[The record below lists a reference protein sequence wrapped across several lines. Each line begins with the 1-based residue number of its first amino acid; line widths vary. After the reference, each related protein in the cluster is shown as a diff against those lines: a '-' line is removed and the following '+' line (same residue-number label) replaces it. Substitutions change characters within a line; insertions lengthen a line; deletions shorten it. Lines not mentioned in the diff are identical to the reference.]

1 MKWEPSDP
9 ARWAVLNLADP
20 DPTGAIPKDATVA
33 DVLAW
38 ALVLPGSDDVVNGI
52 VDAVRLEL
60 SALADVLPDRRA
72 ADVLRVLGKRLNAAM
87 LLLKWTD
94 NRAKMPLEPG
104 ENEEHGEEIAPGA
117 ATDPPPPAFDPE
129 ITVDAPPSDRR
140 TS

>member
-20 DPTGAIPKDATVA
+20 NPTGAIPKGATVA

-60 SALADVLPDRRA
+60 SALADLLPDRHA
-72 ADVLRVLGKRLNAAM
+72 ADVLRVLGKRLDAAM

-94 NRAKMPLEPG
+94 NRAKMPIEPE
-104 ENEEHGEEIAPGA
+104 ENEEKPPGEP
-117 ATDPPPPAFDPE
+117 TDPTPPAFDAE
-129 ITVDAPPSDRR
+129 VTVDAPPSDRG

>member
-33 DVLAW
+33 DVLAR

-60 SALADVLPDRRA
+60 SALADLLPDKRA
-72 ADVLRVLGKRLNAAM
+72 ADVLRVLGKRLDAAM
-87 LLLKWTD
+87 LLLKWVD
-94 NRAKMPLEPG
+94 NRAKMPIEPG
-104 ENEEHGEEIAPGA
+104 ENEEEPPGEP
-117 ATDPPPPAFDPE
+117 TDPEPPPCDPE
-129 ITVDAPPSDRR
+129 VTVDVPPSDRG

>member
-20 DPTGAIPKDATVA
+20 DPTGAIPKGATVA

-38 ALVLPGSDDVVNGI
+38 ALVCHGAADPIEGI

-60 SALADVLPDRRA
+60 AALADLLPDRRA
-72 ADVLRVLGKRLNAAM
+72 ADVLRVLGKRLDAAM
-87 LLLKWTD
+87 LLLKWVD
-94 NRAKMPLEPG
+94 NREKMPIVPG
-104 ENEEHGEEIAPGA
+104 ENEEEPPGEP
-117 ATDPPPPAFDPE
+117 TDPPPPAFDAE
-129 ITVDAPPSDRR
+129 ITVDAPPSDRG